1 MDRPS
6 AAAISL
12 QYWFG
17 PLFYALALALAVVSV
32 PASLL
37 LQLGLAVFSPCR
49 SDSGAPQRRRPA
61 AGVQPSPGFGRGAER
76 A

>member
-6 AAAISL
+6 AAAISR

-17 PLFYALALALAVVSV
+17 PLFYALALALAFVSV

-37 LQLGLAVFSPCR
+37 LQLGLAVFF
-49 SDSGAPQRRRPA
+49 ALPQQTAARLNPAARRRVP
-61 AGVQPSPGFGRGAER
+61 PGP
-76 A
+76 